1 MSRFWNI
8 FRDLAYFRISWKIQN
23 DMIGSVNEAVN
34 EYKKSSKSQSIQN
47 NIEKIKDKVYNN
59 NFNKNR
65 IKK

>member
-23 DMIGSVNEAVN
+23 DMIGAVN

-47 NIEKIKDKVYNN
+47 NIENIKDKVYNN